1 MIIPKD
7 WRIIAR
13 SNVVQFDSMG
23 YPLRL
28 FIIEEKNKG
37 LFGNIRTEIRQVWI
51 DVDDFNESEDVV
63 CTWRWQNEEV

>member
-7 WRIIAR
+7 WRIIER
-13 SNVVQFDSMG
+13 SNVVQFDNMG

-37 LFGNIRTEIRQVWI
+37 LFGTISTEIRQVWI
-51 DVDDFNESEDVV
+51 DVDDFNDSEDVV
-63 CTWRWQNEEV
+63 CTWRCKDEKR